1 LPGQRN
7 PVVADNSLN
16 NQMNSVLLLSLLL
29 LCLVVL
35 IINPSV
41 GAPALLLCL
50 SIGAV
55 VALIISRSNNNRE
68 FLLRLFLAALLL
80 RMLVGLLIYTF
91 NLQEFFGGDA
101 LSYDGFGYS
110 MLKAWQGDAYYK
122 AVLKDYI
129 GRSNAAG
136 WGMLYLVAVIYGI
149 VGRNMLAIQFVNAI
163 LGAATAPIIF
173 LIAQHVF
180 DNSKVARISA
190 QFTAFY
196 PSLILW
202 SAQGLKDGPIVFLLT
217 LSILATLKLGDRLSF
232 KYLVVLICSM
242 FALLSL
248 RFYIFYMMAAAVAGA
263 FVIGMRQVTMRNFL
277 RQWIVI
283 IAVGLGLTYFGVSRF
298 AVSQYETFGNLS
310 MVQSGRK
317 DLAQRATS
325 GYSSDSD
332 VSSTSGALTAIP
344 AGMLYLLFAPFPW
357 QLASL
362 RQSITM
368 PEMLVWWVSF
378 PLLMLG
384 LWFAIKYRLRR
395 ISPILIFT
403 TMLTLAYS
411 IGLGNIGTAYRQ
423 RSQLLVF
430 YFIFVAVGY
439 VLFKESRDEM
449 KRKAKLVEKGS

>member
-1 LPGQRN
+1 M
-7 PVVADNSLN
+7 NSL
-16 NQMNSVLLLSLLL
+16 LLLSLLIL
-29 LCLVVL
+29 SVVVL
-35 IINPSV
+35 IISPSV

-50 SIGAV
+50 GIGAC
-55 VALIISRSNNNRE
+55 VALIISRSSNNRE
-68 FLLRLFLAALLL
+68 FLLRLFLSGLII

-91 NLQEFFGGDA
+91 NLQDFFGGDA
-101 LSYDGFGYS
+101 LSYDGFGYA
-110 MLKAWQGDAYYK
+110 MLKAWQGDMYYK
-122 AVLKDYI
+122 SLM
-129 GRSNAAG
+129 NAYTGTTGASG
-136 WGMLYLVAVIYGI
+136 WGMLYLVAAIYALI
-149 VGRNMLAIQFVNAI
+149 GRNMLAVQFVNAI
-163 LGAATAPIIF
+163 CGAATAPVIY

-217 LSILATLKLGDRLSF
+217 LSILATLKLGDKISI
-232 KYLVVLICSM
+232 KYIVVLTCSM

-263 FVIGMRQVTMRNFL
+263 FIIGMRAVTMQNFF
-277 RQWIVI
+277 RQWVVI
-283 IAVGLGLTYFGVSRF
+283 IIVGLGLSYFGVSRF
-298 AVSQYETFGNLS
+298 AVSQYETFGNLE
-310 MVQSGRK
+310 MVNISRK
-317 DLAQRATS
+317 DLSQRATS
-325 GYSSDSD
+325 GYAAQSD
-332 VSSTSGALTAIP
+332 VSSGSGALTAIP
-344 AGMLYLLFAPFPW
+344 VGMLYLLFAPFPW

-368 PEMLVWWVSF
+368 PEMIVWWVSF

-384 LWFAIKYRLRR
+384 LWFTIKYRLRR
-395 ISPILIFT
+395 VSPVLIFT

-411 IGLGNIGTAYRQ
+411 VGMGNIGTAYRQ

-439 VLFKESRDEM
+439 VLYKESREET
-449 KRKAKLVEKGS
+449 KQRAKLAEKA